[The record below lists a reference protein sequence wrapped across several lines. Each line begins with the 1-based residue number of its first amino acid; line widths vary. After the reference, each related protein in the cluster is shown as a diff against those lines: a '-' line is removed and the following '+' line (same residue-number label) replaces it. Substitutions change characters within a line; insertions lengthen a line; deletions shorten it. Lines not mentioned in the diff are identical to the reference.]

1 MGTSRR
7 GPWSGASVG
16 YGLGAARRRLG
27 WVSKFGDPPA
37 THHKF
42 ALWEIQGMFLSL
54 NRPPRCP
61 RSPAGGR
68 IKSCWPGNFMSARR
82 VSRSSKCFE
91 GGRHVVK
98 CRRHKKMLL
107 IGLLAGLLAG
117 AESGSNL
124 LCLHSDGGTHQESSK
139 DRCCARSSTT
149 GTASSSWGQSQ
160 NGSPNRCLQ
169 CKDIPVDSSPQLAGA
184 RGTHPASPDAAFA
197 IVVTASPF
205 AQPSH
210 ESSDLKIATPL
221 KEPPR
226 ILPPFGLRC

>member
-1 MGTSRR
+1 M
-7 GPWSGASVG
+7 
-16 YGLGAARRRLG
+16 
-27 WVSKFGDPPA
+27 
-37 THHKF
+37 
-42 ALWEIQGMFLSL
+42 
-54 NRPPRCP
+54 
-61 RSPAGGR
+61 
-68 IKSCWPGNFMSARR
+68 
-82 VSRSSKCFE
+82 
-91 GGRHVVK
+91 K

-139 DRCCARSSTT
+139 DRCCAGSSATD
-149 GTASSSWGQSQ
+149 TARSSWGQSQ
-160 NGSPNRCLQ
+160 NDSPNDCLQ

-184 RGTHPASPDAAFA
+184 RGTHPASPDVAFA
-197 IVVTASPF
+197 LVVIAGPC

-210 ESSDLKIATPL
+210 ESFDLKIETPL

>member
-1 MGTSRR
+1 MGDSRYVLVFNPVAPVSQATTGR
-7 GPWSGASVG
+7 PIRMEWSGNFCPTGG
-16 YGLGAARRRLG
+16 Y
-27 WVSKFGDPPA
+27 
-37 THHKF
+37 TC
-42 ALWEIQGMFLSL
+42 
-54 NRPPRCP
+54 CP
-61 RSPAGGR
+61 EYPER
-68 IKSCWPGNFMSARR
+68 
-82 VSRSSKCFE
+82 
-91 GGRHVVK
+91 GRHVVK
-98 CRRHKKMLL
+98 CRRHKKILL

-169 CKDIPVDSSPQLAGA
+169 CKDIPVDSSPQLAGT

-197 IVVTASPF
+197 IVVIASPF
-205 AQPSH
+205 TQPSH